1 MPACSAAMDPPRQD
15 MYGYYDERGTVA
27 DAAAMP
33 LNDFGFLPLEE
44 HQQHH
49 PHEHQHQ
56 QPPHH
61 QQQQHHQ
68 QSLIYWDQQQQQQM
82 HYTEEDYRQ
91 FDMKMAMPGS
101 KSSSFTVRDILNLGE
116 GKPPVSGLWP
126 GFGAPVWHALY
137 ADVAQGRAERSAAR
151 TGWSR
156 RHRRASSPAPTCPVS
171 PEDERNAGTPARPA
185 DIPATVPTAPR
196 ASPSVDT
203 DDGADDAE
211 KEDAATGRKRKRR
224 VLFSK
229 LQTHELER
237 RFRQQRYLSAP
248 EREHLAS
255 LIELTPTQVKIW
267 FQNHRYKTKRATQEQ
282 GGMDLV
288 PLGSA
293 RRVAV
298 PVLVRDGKSMPAVSA
313 GYGVP
318 SFGGAVDLLP
328 FSSASIPT
336 SVVASMGALPAYPRP
351 LIQTRWW

>member
-1 MPACSAAMDPPRQD
+1 
-15 MYGYYDERGTVA
+15 
-27 DAAAMP
+27 
-33 LNDFGFLPLEE
+33 
-44 HQQHH
+44 
-49 PHEHQHQ
+49 
-56 QPPHH
+56 
-61 QQQQHHQ
+61 QQQHHQ
-68 QSLIYWDQQQQQQM
+68 QSLIYWDQQQQQQQM

-116 GKPPVSGLWP
+116 GKPPVVSQTPRGAGEVGMPQDEYCGAMYTSQYPYPDEGYDYRQPAVGYRPEYYDPRWAGPGPAGVYPDGLEQTTPP
-126 GFGAPVWHALY
+126 G
-137 ADVAQGRAERSAAR
+137 E
-151 TGWSR
+151 
-156 RHRRASSPAPTCPVS
+156 SPAPTCPVS